1 MKTSANAASL
11 LLTGSARNALLFLIA
26 FGLFSGAPL
35 LPGVETETARTSG
48 ETKSHAKLPVPN
60 VSHAEQKP
68 SDSHSGEKKGEES
81 EALVHLTE
89 VQRNLIRLRLSRATP
104 GRIDNTIRLNGEIRL
119 NRNETAKVMPR
130 MPGFVSGIHVRE
142 GDIVRKGDR
151 LATLTSHKLGEYYAA
166 YNSAL
171 EQEKLANSEF
181 EMAEN
186 GEIIITSNNK
196 KDVCNKLKE
205 SSIYQELLSENEDRL
220 MLFHSRGF
228 TSQIPEKEFRRIL
241 DKINLDTTSDEK
253 FIKYNTKRLQEGV
266 AVIDP
271 QKSLQLLAD
280 DSRSIMSHLYGTE
293 TYILREYRVD

>member
-1 MKTSANAASL
+1 MDYSPYPNPVTLNHHIERHEKNDEYLKFTD
-11 LLTGSARNALLFLIA
+11 RA
-26 FGLFSGAPL
+26 FWSQLDNIKKENLEGY
-35 LPGVETETARTSG
+35 
-48 ETKSHAKLPVPN
+48 VP
-60 VSHAEQKP
+60 EY
-68 SDSHSGEKKGEES
+68 
-81 EALVHLTE
+81 
-89 VQRNLIRLRLSRATP
+89 
-104 GRIDNTIRLNGEIRL
+104 
-119 NRNETAKVMPR
+119 
-130 MPGFVSGIHVRE
+130 
-142 GDIVRKGDR
+142 IVRM
-151 LATLTSHKLGEYYAA
+151 H
-166 YNSAL
+166 
-171 EQEKLANSEF
+171 EKLLYYQEF

-228 TSQIPEKEFRRIL
+228 TSQIPEKEFRRTL

-280 DSRSIMSHLYGTE
+280 DSRSIMSHQYGTE